1 MGKLIKYEVRKQRT
15 ARLVILAALAV
26 GLLVF
31 WGGLLFD
38 NEQVMGV
45 TIVLMFCAALLV
57 LFYSGIEGVLVLNR
71 DLRTKQSYMLWMV
84 PKSIWEIMGAK
95 FISSILQM
103 LIMFALFAAAGGACL
118 ASAVLK
124 VDGFASLLDAFR
136 MISSAFVEGGIRWT
150 DMVQIAFLVFLA
162 WSLVIMIG
170 FFAVILSRTVL
181 VRSRFAGLAAV
192 ILFFVINFV
201 VERGYDLLYSIPA
214 IAGMSGS
221 GSLIG
226 LNVFDVLYYLVVCGI
241 LFIASSLVADKKL
254 SV

>member
-15 ARLVILAALAV
+15 ARLVILSALAV

-38 NEQVMGV
+38 KERVMGV
-45 TIVLMFCAALLV
+45 TIALMFSAAILV
-57 LFYSGIEGVLVLNR
+57 LFYSGIEGVLVLNK

-124 VDGFASLLDAFR
+124 VDGFASLLDAFW
-136 MISSAFVEGGIRWT
+136 ILSSAFVEGGIHWT
-150 DMVQIAFLVFLA
+150 DMVQIAFLIFLA

-181 VRSRFAGLAAV
+181 VKSRFAGLVAV

-201 VERGYDLLYSIPA
+201 VERGYDLLCSIPA
-214 IAGMSGS
+214 ISAMFGS
-221 GSLIG
+221 GNLTG
-226 LNVFDVLYYLVVCGI
+226 LSVFDVLYYLVVCGI
-241 LFIASSLVADKKL
+241 LFTASSLVADKKL

>member
-15 ARLVILAALAV
+15 ARLVILSALAV

-31 WGGLLFD
+31 WGVLLFD
-38 NEQVMGV
+38 KEQVMGV
-45 TIVLMFCAALLV
+45 TIALMFSAAILV
-57 LFYSGIEGVLVLNR
+57 LFYSGIEGVLVLNK

-84 PKSIWEIMGAK
+84 PKSIWEIMSAK

-136 MISSAFVEGGIRWT
+136 ILSSAFVEGGIHWT
-150 DMVQIAFLVFLA
+150 DMVQIAFLIFLA

-181 VRSRFAGLAAV
+181 VKSRFAGLVAV

-201 VERGYDLLYSIPA
+201 VERGYDLLCSIPA
-214 IAGMSGS
+214 ISAMFGS
-221 GSLIG
+221 GNLTG
-226 LNVFDVLYYLVVCGI
+226 LSVFDVLYYLVVCGI
-241 LFIASSLVADKKL
+241 LFTASSLVADKKL

>member
-15 ARLVILAALAV
+15 ARLVILSALAV

-38 NEQVMGV
+38 KEQVMGV
-45 TIVLMFCAALLV
+45 TIALMFSAAILV
-57 LFYSGIEGVLVLNR
+57 LFYSGIEGVLVLNK

-136 MISSAFVEGGIRWT
+136 ILSSAFVEGGIHWT
-150 DMVQIAFLVFLA
+150 DMVQIAFLIFLA

-181 VRSRFAGLAAV
+181 VKSRFAGLV
-192 ILFFVINFV
+192 Q
-201 VERGYDLLYSIPA
+201 
-214 IAGMSGS
+214 
-221 GSLIG
+221 
-226 LNVFDVLYYLVVCGI
+226 
-241 LFIASSLVADKKL
+241 
-254 SV
+254 